1 MKELSLLVAFLLN
14 VSVTNDFHYSQ
25 CSYKMHF
32 PALYSCTKKYSVVDE
47 VTNAIHKC
55 VDEERHSS
63 SV

>member
-1 MKELSLLVAFLLN
+1 MMKELSLLVAFLLN

-55 VDEERHSS
+55 V
-63 SV
+63 